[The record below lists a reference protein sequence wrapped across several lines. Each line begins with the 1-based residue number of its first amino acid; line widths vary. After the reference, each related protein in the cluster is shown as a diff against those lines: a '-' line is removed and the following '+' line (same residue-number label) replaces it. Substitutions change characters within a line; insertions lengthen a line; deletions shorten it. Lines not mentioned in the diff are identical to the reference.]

1 MTVINPV
8 LQLPDK
14 MDPNLRRA
22 LQKAWQDMTNQLN
35 PLLTIN
41 VQATRPFVQDG
52 QMTLWVDTVN
62 TKYYLVANF
71 GQGIIKKVEFT

>member
-1 MTVINPV
+1 MTTINPV

-22 LQKAWQDMTNQLN
+22 LMKAWQDMTNQIN
-35 PLLTIN
+35 PLLSVQ
-41 VQATRPFVQDG
+41 VQATQPFLTGG
-52 QMTLWVDTVN
+52 QVTLWVDTVN

-71 GQGIIKKVEFT
+71 GQGIIKKVELT